1 MIRTRF
7 APSPTGFLHIGNART
22 ALINFLLA
30 RRFSGNF
37 ILRIDDTDIARS
49 KKEYIDAIKKDME
62 WLMLDFDELYM
73 QSSRLTKYEN
83 AKQFLIE
90 QKLLYPC
97 YETQEEL
104 NIKKRN
110 LISKGL
116 PFIYD
121 RESFHLSDSQ
131 KKEFEDEGR
140 KPHWRF
146 FIRDGDITWNDG
158 IKGAI
163 RFNSRN
169 LSDPIL
175 IRSDGSMTYHI
186 SSIVDDID
194 LGITDIVRGDD
205 HIANSA
211 LHIKMF
217 EAFGK
222 KHPNFMHLPLLQS
235 INGQISKRYGN
246 CALHTLKAKG
256 IEAMSINS
264 FLAKVGTSSD
274 IKPYFNLTELINE
287 FDITK
292 FSKSAIK
299 YQESEIE
306 RINSKLI
313 HSIPYK
319 YVRDQ
324 IDFNELKELGIAED
338 DKNIEEFWNAIQNN
352 IDTIKQIKDWLKICK
367 CNIVPIIDDA
377 QYTQFASTLLPNEP
391 WNKDTW
397 TNWTNDLHQKT
408 SRKGS
413 ELFLPLRKAL
423 TGMKNGPEM
432 GLLMPFIGKK
442 KAYSRLQGL
451 TA

>member
-140 KPHWRF
+140 KPHWLF
-146 FIRDGDITWNDG
+146 
-158 IKGAI
+158 
-163 RFNSRN
+163 
-169 LSDPIL
+169 
-175 IRSDGSMTYHI
+175 Y
-186 SSIVDDID
+186 
-194 LGITDIVRGDD
+194 
-205 HIANSA
+205 
-211 LHIKMF
+211 
-217 EAFGK
+217 
-222 KHPNFMHLPLLQS
+222 
-235 INGQISKRYGN
+235 KR
-246 CALHTLKAKG
+246 
-256 IEAMSINS
+256 
-264 FLAKVGTSSD
+264 
-274 IKPYFNLTELINE
+274 
-287 FDITK
+287 
-292 FSKSAIK
+292 
-299 YQESEIE
+299 
-306 RINSKLI
+306 
-313 HSIPYK
+313 
-319 YVRDQ
+319 
-324 IDFNELKELGIAED
+324 
-338 DKNIEEFWNAIQNN
+338 W
-352 IDTIKQIKDWLKICK
+352 
-367 CNIVPIIDDA
+367 
-377 QYTQFASTLLPNEP
+377 
-391 WNKDTW
+391 
-397 TNWTNDLHQKT
+397 
-408 SRKGS
+408 
-413 ELFLPLRKAL
+413 
-423 TGMKNGPEM
+423 
-432 GLLMPFIGKK
+432 
-442 KAYSRLQGL
+442 
-451 TA
+451 